1 MQKMDT
7 SDLAIAIQ
15 KEQIDK
21 VTKPD
26 TQKHFPKTLKDL
38 ETERDKNFD
47 KIKSIKADD
56 SKKENS
62 KAKYQ
67 YNQAMEEA

>member
-38 ETERDKNFD
+38 ETERAKNFG

-56 SKKENS
+56 SN
-62 KAKYQ
+62 
-67 YNQAMEEA
+67 